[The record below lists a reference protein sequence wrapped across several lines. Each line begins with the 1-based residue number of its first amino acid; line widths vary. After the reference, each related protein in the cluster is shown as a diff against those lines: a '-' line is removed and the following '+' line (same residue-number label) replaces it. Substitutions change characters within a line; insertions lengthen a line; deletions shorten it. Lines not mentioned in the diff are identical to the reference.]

1 MSTITITCLYGSGAN
16 EIGMKVAQSLQYYYV
31 DRQILSEAADQLGST
46 LEEITEISERPINIS
61 ERLTGFFRNIL
72 ERSALSG
79 SAVAP
84 YFGGGMDMLLVREY
98 RDFSN
103 LESADGKDARL
114 LNILSNVINRVA
126 DAGNS
131 VIIGRGANMLLSG
144 RPDAFHIGL
153 IASYE
158 DRLKRIMARERI
170 EIAAD
175 AEKYIAENDVARAS
189 FFQRFFGVDPTDPQ
203 QYHMVLNCTAL
214 GESNIVHQICDLS
227 KMSTKPD

>member
-1 MSTITITCLYGSGAN
+1 
-16 EIGMKVAQSLQYYYV
+16 
-31 DRQILSEAADQLGST
+31 
-46 LEEITEISERPINIS
+46 
-61 ERLTGFFRNIL
+61 
-72 ERSALSG
+72 
-79 SAVAP
+79 
-84 YFGGGMDMLLVREY
+84 MLLVREY

-144 RPDAFHIGL
+144 RTDAFHIGL

-158 DRLKRIMARERI
+158 DRVKRIMAREKI
-170 EIAAD
+170 DIAAD

-189 FFQRFFGVDPTDPQ
+189 FFKDFSV
-203 QYHMVLNCTAL
+203 
-214 GESNIVHQICDLS
+214 
-227 KMSTKPD
+227 